1 MFCSP
6 FQFFIFAILN
16 IILFPI
22 TIPMNLFCGFK
33 IKKRNK
39 KSITVK
45 ELLSQI
51 DSEIIAKDILKILK
65 EDRKYKLY
73 ENPLNKFINNAD
85 LLISNI
91 QKIKDISKQENT
103 YNTNNHII
111 MDSDYSPI
119 ELSHLLPYYG
129 ESRDKSILFILNV
142 KIDIDIYKELTR
154 NEVLAYIFLD
164 YLLE

>member
-1 MFCSP
+1 MYSP
-6 FQFFIFAILN
+6 FQFFILVILD
-16 IILFPI
+16 IILLPI
-22 TIPMNLFCGFK
+22 IIPMNLFCGFK
-33 IKKRNK
+33 IKRRNK

-45 ELLSQI
+45 ELLFQI

-85 LLISNI
+85 LLINNI

-111 MDSDYSPI
+111 TDSDYSPI
-119 ELSHLLPYYG
+119 ELSRLLPYYG
-129 ESRDKSILFILNV
+129 ESGDKSILFILNV
-142 KIDIDIYKELTR
+142 KIDIDVYKNLTK